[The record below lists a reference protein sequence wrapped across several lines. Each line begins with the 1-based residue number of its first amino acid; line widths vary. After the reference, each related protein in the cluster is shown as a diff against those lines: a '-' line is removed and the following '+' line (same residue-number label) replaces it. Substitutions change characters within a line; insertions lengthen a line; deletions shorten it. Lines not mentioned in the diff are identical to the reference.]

1 MSVSPNGFWVIFQC
15 APDEF
20 WPIQVTESQE
30 DTVAAT
36 SLESL
41 TLLQLLNGVDMAG
54 PILPPELLSQLA
66 IEHAEGNESLQVL
79 LNELKL
85 PPDVPSYSELNEWQ
99 KSRTVLPQVTL
110 DAIEISVQDSTVK
123 WTLACRSPLIK
134 GFYFSPEDV
143 SRTHLAFTCMS
154 LALRYQAPMNMAFTC
169 GDQELMSLEE
179 IQHRFPLFTS
189 TGNLRKPA
197 NRVQKN
203 LQQGFEIH
211 KLTGALKMAME
222 RGDTKAASLIRE
234 KLDKYDSFEDLPTIP
249 NSDYDQLQ

>member
-1 MSVSPNGFWVIFQC
+1 M
-15 APDEF
+15 
-20 WPIQVTESQE
+20 QVTESQE

-66 IEHAEGNESLQVL
+66 IEHAERSKSLQVL
-79 LNELKL
+79 LKDLKL
-85 PPDVPSYSELNEWQ
+85 PPGVPYSDLNEWQ
-99 KSRTVLPQVTL
+99 KSRTILPQVTL
-110 DAIEISVQDSTVK
+110 DAIEISVKDSTVQ
-123 WTLACRSPLIK
+123 WTLACRSPSTR

-143 SRTHLAFTCMS
+143 SRTHLAFTCVS
-154 LALRYQAPMNMAFTC
+154 LALRYQAPMNMSFSC
-169 GDQELMSLEE
+169 EDQELMSLEE
-179 IQHRFPLFTS
+179 IQHRFPLYTS
-189 TGNLRKPA
+189 TRNLRKPA

-234 KLDKYDSFEDLPTIP
+234 KLDEYDSFEDLPTIP